1 MREIRPSGSAGG
13 AGQLNAP
20 FLPRSNASATVR
32 RGQAAFCGTHGRGA
46 EKGIASGGSRWLHG
60 GVSHTQPFP

>member
-20 FLPRSNASATVR
+20 FLPRS
-32 RGQAAFCGTHGRGA
+32 
-46 EKGIASGGSRWLHG
+46 G
-60 GVSHTQPFP
+60 GVGGAGWEPALRRQGMSWGRSACLGGRTAEGAG

>member
-20 FLPRSNASATVR
+20 FLPRSTGRVAQPEGHLAGCVSY
-32 RGQAAFCGTHGRGA
+32 QAELVAWKGRGNA
-46 EKGIASGGSRWLHG
+46 DAA
-60 GVSHTQPFP
+60 